1 MELSKKDKKIAR
13 QIIEKGLE
21 KEFANGLYA
30 ADSVL
35 SDWKNKSTGNRE
47 TYHLLYKTITDFDKH
62 IARRY
67 DGMSGSNYLFII
79 AAQLH
84 DGVIDQKDLEELSED
99 ARNAVIF
106 ISES

>member
-13 QIIEKGLE
+13 QIIEKGLQ
-21 KEFANGLYA
+21 KEFADGLTA

-35 SDWKNKSTGNRE
+35 CDWKNKSTGNRDA
-47 TYHLLYKTITDFDKH
+47 YHLLYKTITDFDKH

-67 DGMSGSNYLFII
+67 DRMSGSNYLFII

-84 DGVIDQKDLEELSED
+84 DGVIDEKDLEELSEY
-99 ARNAVIF
+99 ARDAVIF
-106 ISES
+106 ISE